1 MIGLI
6 GGIAV
11 VVAAVL
17 VVVFV
22 VVPRSGGGATPPAA
36 VSSHP
41 PAGQPDD
48 EPGVLLRQQV
58 GTGPAV
64 SVNQT
69 PVFNACDV
77 LPLRVVEAAGIRMDP
92 QYTVFDF
99 GADHDTTVTQ
109 STFGAFIYTGG
120 QAGTGI
126 SNCDYP
132 GLDQKDLIS
141 PALYQAPQ
149 DVAQTSQ
156 QFLQYAADE
165 GGSHRTEGGYA
176 VWTVP
181 NKTDANSWQVGIIGK
196 QNWVNLVIGLNGGSY
211 HGHTPQQVLDGFVS
225 TIVTNLAKGPTAPA
239 TYSYAKPYAGV
250 TDPCVLFTNDEFR
263 SLTAADSLLVNRTL
277 QFGERE
283 VDPDAGVGLSDA
295 HYIVTGCERN
305 TLSSITENYQSD
317 GPGFGLKVD
326 FDVYR
331 SVDEAKTGEYVEC
344 DPRSSAAK
352 VFGPSIQEDV
362 KIGDGRVCYP
372 NEGGRQWR
380 LVFRSGRTVVFLSDI
395 AVTTTGP
402 LDQQARAFV
411 PVGQRIAAA
420 VAKM

>member
-6 GGIAV
+6 SGAAV

-22 VVPRSGGGATPPAA
+22 VLPGNGGSPQPAAGGG
-36 VSSHP
+36 HP
-41 PAGQPDD
+41 PASQPDN
-48 EPGVLLRQQV
+48 EPGVLLSQRA

-69 PVFNACDV
+69 PVFSACSL
-77 LPLRVVEAAGIRMDP
+77 LPLSVVEAAGIRMDP

-99 GADHDTTVTQ
+99 GADHDTTAPQ
-109 STFGAFIYTGG
+109 STFGPFIYTGG

-126 SNCDYP
+126 SDCDYP
-132 GLDQKDLIS
+132 GLNQKDLIA
-141 PALYQAPQ
+141 PELYQAPQ
-149 DVAQTSQ
+149 DVAKTSQ
-156 QFLQYAADE
+156 EFLQYASDE
-165 GGSHRTEGGYA
+165 GGTHRTDRGYA

-181 NKTDANSWQVGIIGK
+181 SKDHADSWQVGIVG
-196 QNWVNLVIGLNGGSY
+196 QQDWVNLVISLNGGSY

-225 TIVTNLAKGPTAPA
+225 TIVTNLTKGPAAPA
-239 TYSYAKPYAGV
+239 TYSYAKPYATV
-250 TDPCVLFTNDEFR
+250 KDPCTLFTNDEFH

-283 VDPDAGVGLSDA
+283 VDPDPGVGLSNA
-295 HYIVTGCERN
+295 HYLVTGCERN

-317 GPGFGLKVD
+317 GPGFGLKAD
-326 FDVYR
+326 FEIYR

-352 VFGPSIQEDV
+352 VFGPSIQENV
-362 KIGDGRVCYP
+362 RIGDGRVCYP

-380 LVFRSGRTVVFLSDI
+380 LVFRSGRTLVFLSDI
-395 AVTTTGP
+395 AVTSTGP
-402 LDQQARAFV
+402 LDQQAHAFV
-411 PVGQRIAAA
+411 PVGQQIAAA